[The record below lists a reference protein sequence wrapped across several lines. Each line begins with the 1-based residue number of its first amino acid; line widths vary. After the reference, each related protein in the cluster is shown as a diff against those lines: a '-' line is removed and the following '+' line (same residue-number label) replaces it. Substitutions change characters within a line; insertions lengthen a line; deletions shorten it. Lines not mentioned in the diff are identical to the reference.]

1 MNMEIKLIRIWEFVS
16 FFTCDFL
23 LVVTF
28 YVNVYDLPTIVKW
41 DKHWEHI

>member
-1 MNMEIKLIRIWEFVS
+1 MGVCF

-28 YVNVYDLPTIVKW
+28 YENIYDLPTIVKW
-41 DKHWEHI
+41 DKR